1 MNTFWWVALV
11 AVVLLALVA
20 AVVDGRGRSDR
31 GPRSRRPGRTGRP
44 EQPVGST
51 RPPSRPSRP
60 SPSRPSRPDGRV
72 PRAGEVWWA
81 DVPYEDGPGSKDRPC
96 LVISVRGRGRG
107 RTALVAKITSK
118 HHEERPGVIALP
130 AGTVGDRRG
139 RQSFLETD
147 ELREVRVASFRR
159 RVGVVEPGVW
169 ERVRKL
175 VAG

>member
-31 GPRSRRPGRTGRP
+31 GPRSRRPW
-44 EQPVGST
+44 QPAGSA

-60 SPSRPSRPDGRV
+60 SRPSGPEGRGDGRT

-96 LVISVRGRGRG
+96 LVISVRGRGG
-107 RTALVAKITSK
+107 ARTALVAKITSK

-130 AGTVGDRRG
+130 AGTVGDRQG

-147 ELREVRVASFRR
+147 ELREVRIASFRR
-159 RVGVVEPGVW
+159 RVGSVDPGVW

-175 VAG
+175 KAR

>member
-31 GPRSRRPGRTGRP
+31 GPRSRGPRRPA
-44 EQPVGST
+44 GST

-60 SPSRPSRPDGRV
+60 SGPSGPERRGDGRS

-130 AGTVGDRRG
+130 SGTVGDRQG

-147 ELREVRVASFRR
+147 ELREVRIAGFRR
-159 RVGVVEPGVW
+159 RVGAVDPGLW
-169 ERVRKL
+169 ERVRGL
-175 VAG
+175 AAE

>member
-44 EQPVGST
+44 GQPVGST

-159 RVGVVEPGVW
+159 RVG
-169 ERVRKL
+169 
-175 VAG
+175 

>member
-31 GPRSRRPGRTGRP
+31 GPRSRRPAGASR
-44 EQPVGST
+44 T

-60 SPSRPSRPDGRV
+60 SSRPSGPAGRGDGRA

-96 LVISVRGRGRG
+96 LVLSVRGRGRG
-107 RTALVAKITSK
+107 GTALVAKITSK

-130 AGTVGDRRG
+130 EGTVGDRQG

-147 ELREVRVASFRR
+147 ELREVRLAAFRR
-159 RVGVVEPGVW
+159 RVGTVDSALW
-169 ERVRKL
+169 ERVRGL
-175 VAG
+175 GAG

>member
-1 MNTFWWVALV
+1 MNTIWWVALV

-31 GPRSRRPGRTGRP
+31 GPRSRRPGQSGRP
-44 EQPVGST
+44 AGSV

-60 SPSRPSRPDGRV
+60 SSSSDARV

-130 AGTVGDRRG
+130 AGAVGDRRG

-147 ELREVRVASFRR
+147 ELREVRIASFRR
-159 RVGVVEPGVW
+159 RVGAVDPGVW
-169 ERVRKL
+169 ERVR
-175 VAG
+175 

>member
-1 MNTFWWVALV
+1 MNTIWWVALV

-31 GPRSRRPGRTGRP
+31 GPRSRRPGQSGRP
-44 EQPVGST
+44 AGSV

-60 SPSRPSRPDGRV
+60 SSSSDARV

-130 AGTVGDRRG
+130 AGAVGDRRG

-147 ELREVRVASFRR
+147 ELREVRIASFRR
-159 RVGVVEPGVW
+159 RVGAVDPGVW

-175 VAG
+175 GAR

>member
-1 MNTFWWVALV
+1 MNTFWWVALG

-31 GPRSRRPGRTGRP
+31 GPRSRRPGRPGRP
-44 EQPVGST
+44 AGSV

-60 SPSRPSRPDGRV
+60 SSPSRPSTSDARG

-96 LVISVRGRGRG
+96 LVLSVRGRGRG
-107 RTALVAKITSK
+107 RTAVVAKITSK

-130 AGTVGDRRG
+130 AGAVGDRQG
-139 RQSFLETD
+139 RRSFLETE
-147 ELREVRVASFRR
+147 ELREVRVDAFRR
-159 RVGVVEPGVW
+159 RVGAVDPGVW

-175 VAG
+175 GAR

>member
-1 MNTFWWVALV
+1 MNTFWWVALA

-31 GPRSRRPGRTGRP
+31 GPRSRRPGRPAGAAR
-44 EQPVGST
+44 T

-60 SPSRPSRPDGRV
+60 SSRPERPADRGDGRT

-81 DVPYEDGPGSKDRPC
+81 DVPYEDGPGWKDRPC
-96 LVISVRGRGRG
+96 LVLSVRGRS
-107 RTALVAKITSK
+107 ALVAKITSK

-139 RQSFLETD
+139 RRSFLETD
-147 ELREVRVASFRR
+147 ELREVRVAAFRR
-159 RVGVVEPGVW
+159 RVGTVDARLW
-169 ERVRKL
+169 ERVRGL
-175 VAG
+175 GAG